1 MAAQPTRSLLSQYQ
15 PIWLPYNQAAEDLS
29 SAYLERF
36 GLPQTGKNGEGYRLA
51 VASFLKNAQRVF
63 QANRNLA
70 TDHPYYT
77 YFGVYRSNNAWTSH
91 PLIGKDKGKKVVD
104 AFASKWLIQVEG
116 SGSRGF
122 YQNDKGE
129 WKADPKMT
137 LYVLDLSKLPPELA
151 DARFIEIGRP
161 RVKINKAEARQQRER
176 RKAKNL
182 AKPFLKQADTKRL
195 FGGVLTAAESRIEA
209 LNAFW
214 LAHPLLLPEGH
225 AAACATRVYHDGR
238 MDAGGRL
245 YGYWTGRDKH
255 LRLGSTIDK
264 QPTCEIDIRASQ
276 PTLLNSLMGYRLQGL
291 AADNT
296 WQDVYAEL
304 SKLWA
309 YGVEMTRQ
317 DRGIDQIDFIKRSRR
332 IAKAVV
338 MEMIGTGNPDKA
350 RPSEKL
356 KTNEAVSDQE
366 WNLFLGHLKKAI
378 PALAEMEP
386 RYSSNG
392 DLTGYLNGPGF
403 LSYHESE
410 MTLQTLEHLRDE
422 GIPAYPVHDCLIVK
436 ISDAERTASV
446 FRDTIDQYCYKLA
459 GLRVKVPLSFET
471 REEDTYRLQSLRDS
485 DLSIGSYPL

>member
-1 MAAQPTRSLLSQYQ
+1 
-15 PIWLPYNQAAEDLS
+15 
-29 SAYLERF
+29 
-36 GLPQTGKNGEGYRLA
+36 LA
-51 VASFLKNAQRVF
+51 VASFLKNAQRVA
-63 QANRNLA
+63 QANRDMT

-77 YFGVYRSNNAWTSH
+77 YFGVYRSNDAWTSY
-91 PLIGKDKGKKVVD
+91 PLTGKDKAKRVVD
-104 AFASKWLIQVEG
+104 AFAPECLTQVEG
-116 SGSRGF
+116 TGSRGF
-122 YQNDKGE
+122 YQNEKGE
-129 WKADPKMT
+129 WKADPTMA
-137 LYVLDLSKLPPELA
+137 LYVLDVSKLSPTLL
-151 DARFIEIGRP
+151 DARFIEVGRP
-161 RVKINKAEARQQRER
+161 RVKINKAEARQQREH

-182 AKPFLKQADTKRL
+182 AKPFLKRTDTKRL
-195 FGGVLTAAESRIEA
+195 FGDALIAADSRIEA

-214 LAHPLLLPEGH
+214 LAHPLQLPEGH
-225 AAACATRVYHDGR
+225 AAACVTRVYHDSR
-238 MDAGGRL
+238 TDAGGRL

-255 LRLGSTIDK
+255 LRLGSTIGG

-276 PTLLNSLMGYRLQGL
+276 PTLLNSLMGYRLHGL
-291 AADNT
+291 GENDT

-309 YGVEMTRQ
+309 YGIEMIRH
-317 DRGIDQIDFIKRSRR
+317 DRNIDQIDFIRRNRR

-356 KTNEAVSDQE
+356 TTNEAVTDGE
-366 WNLFLGHLKKAI
+366 WDLFVGRLKKAV
-378 PALAEMEP
+378 PALADMEP
-386 RYSSNG
+386 RYSCNG

-410 MTLQTLEHLRDE
+410 MTLQTLEQLRDE

-436 ISDAERTASV
+436 ISDAERAATV

-471 REEDTYRLQSLRDS
+471 REEDAHFLQPLRNS
-485 DLSIGSYPL
+485 NLSIGSYPL